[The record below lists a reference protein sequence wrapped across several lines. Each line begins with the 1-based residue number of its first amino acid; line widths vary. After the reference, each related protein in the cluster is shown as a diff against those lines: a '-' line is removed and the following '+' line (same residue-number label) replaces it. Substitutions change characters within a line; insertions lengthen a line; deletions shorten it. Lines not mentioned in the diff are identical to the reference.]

1 MTLLDRFRAGP
12 RQKHPDPLVRLAFV
26 AELPLSDRETIEAIA
41 RDDEDPRVRRAAVK
55 KLLDPAAL
63 GRIGRDDRDTG
74 VREAAAAMLRDIAL
88 EVFEGVGETEALDAV
103 EALGD
108 APVLAHIAKQS
119 AREVVSLRA
128 LSRITDTRHLGSI
141 ARHGAAES
149 VRRGAF
155 EMLRDRGDASEV
167 LAVAMSA
174 DHKDV
179 AVAAV
184 EHVAGRVELEQIA
197 ARSRNKAAAKHARA
211 LLKSMDEQNAAAEAA
226 EPDVPH
232 VSVLTQTQ
240 PEDAGGQADAGEQ
253 AASQAEAA
261 ADAAEAAKAEAD
273 RAASEQE
280 WRREAVRRAIAE
292 AMEARRARFDELAAE
307 IEACVALPDIG
318 EARKRIAHARREWD
332 RLGEEGEVGASAA
345 ERFKTAIAQWAAREQ
360 ELRETEDRTRRDA
373 HVRLLNLLRRTEPL
387 VDKADVS
394 AKAVDRAL
402 RDIRAALA
410 DIPPLPSRQ
419 DFQDVSRRL
428 KAAQSVLQPK
438 LQELREAEEWH
449 RWANATVQEQL
460 CARMEELQTAEDPDR
475 LAAEVRDLQRR
486 WREAADVPRA
496 QADAL
501 WRRFKAAHDIV
512 WARCEAHFSARA
524 ETLRENLA
532 RKTLLCEKAEALAD
546 STNWLQ
552 TAEGIKAL
560 QAEWKTIGPVPHGSE
575 KAVWERF
582 RQPCDRFFTRRSEDL
597 ARRKAVW
604 SENLVKKTRL
614 CERAEALATS
624 EEWDAAA
631 AEMKQ
636 LQAEWKTVGPVK
648 KTRSEAIWQ
657 RFRAACD
664 QFFERYAHR
673 HDEAR
678 AARLA
683 ARVAICDE
691 LEQLASAEARERP
704 GSEVLA
710 SIRTLQN
717 RWRHETAD
725 RLADPAIREL
735 DRRFAT
741 AFSLVCVNRPDAVRG
756 TDLDPDANRSRM
768 EALVTRIEE
777 LARSV
782 AGVSSAGPADAALSP
797 TTRLAAMLKEALASN
812 TIGGVVDDRS
822 RKTAAIEEVRQ
833 AQAAWSRIGPLP
845 DAIRVP
851 LSERFQRAAR
861 LIMEKA
867 GPGAARAERPDTRAP
882 RR

>member
-1 MTLLDRFRAGP
+1 MTLLDRFRAVS

-26 AELPLSDRETIEAIA
+26 AELPLADRETIEEVA
-41 RDDEDPRVRRAAVK
+41 REDEDARVRRAAVQ

-63 GRIGRDDRDTG
+63 GRVGHADRDAS
-74 VREAAAAMLRDIAL
+74 VRETAVAMLRDIAL

-103 EALGD
+103 EALAD
-108 APVLAHIAKQS
+108 APILAQIAKQS

-128 LSRITDTRHLGSI
+128 LSRITDTRHLGSA
-141 ARHGAAES
+141 ARHGGAES
-149 VRRGAF
+149 VRRGAL
-155 EMLRDRGDASEV
+155 EMLRDRGEASEI

-184 EHVAGRVELEQIA
+184 EHVAGRAELKQIA

-211 LLKSMDEQNAAAEAA
+211 LLKSMDEQNAAAQA
-226 EPDVPH
+226 EPDASH
-232 VSVLTQTQ
+232 LSVVTEA
-240 PEDAGGQADAGEQ
+240 PAESAGGQAEAGGD
-253 AASQAEAA
+253 AASHAEPPGG
-261 ADAAEAAKAEAD
+261 AAEAAKAEAD

-292 AMEARRARFDELAAE
+292 AIEARRARFDELAAE
-307 IEACVALPDIG
+307 IQACVALPDIG
-318 EARKRIAHARREWD
+318 EARKRIAQARREWD

-345 ERFKTAIAQWAAREQ
+345 ERFKTAVAQWAAREQ
-360 ELRETEDRTRRDA
+360 EVRETEDRTRRDA
-373 HVRLLNLLRRTEPL
+373 HVRLLNLLGRIEPL

-394 AKAVDRAL
+394 AKAIDRAL

-410 DIPPLPSRQ
+410 DVPPLPSRQ

-428 KAAQSVLQPK
+428 KAAQSALQPR
-438 LQELREAEEWH
+438 LQELREAEDWH
-449 RWANATVQEQL
+449 RWANATVQEEL
-460 CARMEELQTAEDPDR
+460 CARMEALQTAEDSDR

-512 WARCEAHFSARA
+512 WARCEAHFAAKA
-524 ETLRENLA
+524 ETVRENLA

-546 STNWLQ
+546 STDWLQ
-552 TAEGIKAL
+552 TAEAVKAL
-560 QAEWKTIGPVPHGSE
+560 QAEWKTIGPVPHGTE
-575 KAVWERF
+575 KAIWERF

-604 SENLVKKTRL
+604 SENLAKKTRL
-614 CERAEALATS
+614 CEKAEALVTS
-624 EEWDAAA
+624 DEWDAAA

-636 LQAEWKTVGPVK
+636 LQAEWKTIGPVK

-673 HDEAR
+673 HDAAR

-683 ARVAICDE
+683 ARAAICDE
-691 LEQLASAEARERP
+691 LEQLASADARERP
-704 GSEVLA
+704 GPEVLA
-710 SIRTLQN
+710 AIRTLQN

-725 RLADPAIREL
+725 RLADAPSIRDL

-741 AFSLVCVNRPDAVRG
+741 ALSLVCASRADAVRG
-756 TDLDPDANRSRM
+756 TELDPDANRSRM
-768 EALVTRIEE
+768 EALVTRMEE

-782 AGVSSAGPADAALSP
+782 AGVS
-797 TTRLAAMLKEALASN
+797 RLLVREMLA
-812 TIGGVVDDRS
+812 
-822 RKTAAIEEVRQ
+822 
-833 AQAAWSRIGPLP
+833 
-845 DAIRVP
+845 
-851 LSERFQRAAR
+851 
-861 LIMEKA
+861 
-867 GPGAARAERPDTRAP
+867 
-882 RR
+882 